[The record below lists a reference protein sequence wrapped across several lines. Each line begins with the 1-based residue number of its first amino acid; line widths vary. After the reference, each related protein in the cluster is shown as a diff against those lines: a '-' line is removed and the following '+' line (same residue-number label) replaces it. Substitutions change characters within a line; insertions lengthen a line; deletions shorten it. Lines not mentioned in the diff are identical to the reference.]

1 MPNERDTEPRP
12 APGPLA
18 DEKSGASATR
28 EHPQP
33 DAAETESARMIANQ
47 ARDRLHDDGLD
58 DDEIRRLSER
68 YVAEDRGE
76 DLNAFIDWAIAR
88 HRSASDDPAP

>member
-1 MPNERDTEPRP
+1 
-12 APGPLA
+12 
-18 DEKSGASATR
+18 
-28 EHPQP
+28 
-33 DAAETESARMIANQ
+33 MIANQ